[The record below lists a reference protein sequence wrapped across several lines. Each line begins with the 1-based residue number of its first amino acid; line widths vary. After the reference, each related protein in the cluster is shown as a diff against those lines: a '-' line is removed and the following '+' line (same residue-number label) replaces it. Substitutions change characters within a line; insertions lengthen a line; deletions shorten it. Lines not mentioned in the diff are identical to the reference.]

1 MTLPPAIAL
10 RPMLPADAPLVAA
23 IFRGAIEELTGEDY
37 SPAQQ
42 EAWMSAADDEKAFAD
57 KLAKDL
63 TLIAAVDRQP
73 VGFASLRNNDH
84 IEMLYV
90 HPHWAGKGVG
100 KTLVD
105 ALETLAAARGTRR
118 ITTDASDAARE
129 FFGKRGYAA
138 TRRNTVETNGE
149 WLGNTSMEKRLAP
162 AHKGTLQ

>member
-1 MTLPPAIAL
+1 MTSPAVAL

-42 EAWMSAADDEKAFAD
+42 EAWMSAADDEGVFAGR
-57 KLAKDL
+57 LAKDL
-63 TLIAAVDRQP
+63 TLIATVDRQP
-73 VGFASLRNNDH
+73 VGFASLKDNDH

-100 KTLVD
+100 AALVD
-105 ALETLAAARGTRR
+105 ALETLAAARGTTR
-118 ITTDASDAARE
+118 ITTETSDAARE

-138 TRRNTVETNGE
+138 VRRNTVEMNGE
-149 WLGNTSMEKRLAP
+149 WLGNTSMEKPLASV
-162 AHKGTLQ
+162 HKSKLQ